1 MAQLSL
7 NKNYI
12 SVYDGVFSEGSCD
25 KLIHFFESNKD
36 KTKETD
42 LGFCKFRELPF
53 SISPQNESNVAKV
66 LKPYVQRYKQDN
78 NISDYVWPERYKME
92 GIRFKKYM
100 PNSGDGFEEHADAVN
115 VDSCTRFLVMFVY
128 LSNNNSG
135 HTTFP
140 TFNIEVEPK
149 QGRLLMFPP
158 NWCYPHIGEQVK
170 DKPKYIMGSYC
181 HYAE

>member
-25 KLIHFFESNKD
+25 KLIHFFETNKD
-36 KTKETD
+36 KSKETD

-66 LKPYVQRYKQDN
+66 LKPYVQRYKKDN

-115 VDSCTRFLVMFVY
+115 IGSCTRFLVMFVY
-128 LSNNNSG
+128 LSNNKIQVSG
-135 HTTFP
+135 EACCFQTSIHRPDIEP
-140 TFNIEVEPK
+140 TWTSLSPS
-149 QGRLLMFPP
+149 LLEKLKCGLDLIVVFRRYVIK
-158 NWCYPHIGEQVK
+158 NR
-170 DKPKYIMGSYC
+170 
-181 HYAE
+181 

>member
-1 MAQLSL
+1 MCCPLL
-7 NKNYI
+7 NI
-12 SVYDGVFSEGSCD
+12 VYDDVFSEGSCD
-25 KLIHFFESNKD
+25 KLIHFFEKNKD
-36 KTKETD
+36 KSKETD

-115 VDSCTRFLVMFVY
+115 IGSCTRFLVMFLY
-128 LSNNNSG
+128 LADNKKG
-135 HTTFP
+135 KTIFP
-140 TFNIEVEPK
+140 NLDIEIECK
-149 QGRLLMFPP
+149 QGSLLMFPP
-158 NWCYPHIGEQVK
+158 MWPWLHAGQ
-170 DKPKYIMGSYC
+170 KPARTSKYIVQSYL
-181 HYAE
+181 HYV